1 MLGMLEGSVHLQVAL
16 DRGCPVRKLLLML
29 LLFALSQIS
38 CIGTTA
44 VAPPDASDTLVT
56 PDNR

>member
-1 MLGMLEGSVHLQVAL
+1 MRRLI
-16 DRGCPVRKLLLML
+16 ML
-29 LLFALSQIS
+29 LLLLALSQIS
-38 CIGTTA
+38 CIGTSA

>member
-1 MLGMLEGSVHLQVAL
+1 VK
-16 DRGCPVRKLLLML
+16 KLLLAL
-29 LLFALSQIS
+29 LLLTLSQIS
-38 CIGTTA
+38 CIGTSA

>member
-1 MLGMLEGSVHLQVAL
+1 VK
-16 DRGCPVRKLLLML
+16 KLLLVL
-29 LLFALSQIS
+29 LLLVLSQIS
-38 CIGTTA
+38 CIGTSA

>member
-1 MLGMLEGSVHLQVAL
+1 M
-16 DRGCPVRKLLLML
+16 KLLLGL
-29 LLFALSQIS
+29 LLLLALSQIS
-38 CIGTTA
+38 CIGTSA